1 MTKELKDLIKT
12 LKDSECK
19 KVLVLGAHRSGTRI
33 ATHIISKET
42 KLKRVL
48 EDNFVN
54 LISQDNTLTTEKLYD
69 RFFAQQ
75 EEYVLQCPFLTN
87 EAHLIEADAIIYL
100 TRNHK
105 EIKSSAK
112 RVGWI
117 ETQNEKQYQST
128 IKEMDR
134 LGLKTEFNDI
144 SLNKYSWVLKQHFW
158 NKYQST
164 NLKKGTISLTLDYN
178 DLKGHKDFIE
188 KETRDKTNKNKGF
201 FPNQITPEIEED
213 KKGFTDIKEVR
224 EIQNALSSEAN
235 SPYIKQELP
244 EGESYTKRTL
254 TLNLCLCA
262 IWAYKYYKYNE
273 KAEFGQ
279 YYRKQDFFHQLLQ
292 STDTK
297 NIVNNYTRLKYWDLL
312 VPMPTSPTEVIYKK
326 GWWGITET
334 TIKFI
339 QREIGLPK
347 YALTYNDLAYEH
359 ITNPFVMIEDILKE
373 YELDYT
379 ELLKP

>member
-134 LGLKTEFNDI
+134 LGLKT
-144 SLNKYSWVLKQHFW
+144 
-158 NKYQST
+158 
-164 NLKKGTISLTLDYN
+164 
-178 DLKGHKDFIE
+178 
-188 KETRDKTNKNKGF
+188 
-201 FPNQITPEIEED
+201 
-213 KKGFTDIKEVR
+213 
-224 EIQNALSSEAN
+224 
-235 SPYIKQELP
+235 
-244 EGESYTKRTL
+244 
-254 TLNLCLCA
+254 
-262 IWAYKYYKYNE
+262 
-273 KAEFGQ
+273 
-279 YYRKQDFFHQLLQ
+279 
-292 STDTK
+292 
-297 NIVNNYTRLKYWDLL
+297 
-312 VPMPTSPTEVIYKK
+312 
-326 GWWGITET
+326 
-334 TIKFI
+334 
-339 QREIGLPK
+339 
-347 YALTYNDLAYEH
+347 
-359 ITNPFVMIEDILKE
+359 
-373 YELDYT
+373 
-379 ELLKP
+379 